1 MHIPDGYL
9 GPETLAVG
17 WAACLPAWYVANKR
31 TKALLSEPKAVP
43 VLAASAAFSFLVMML
58 NVPVFGGTTA
68 HAVGAVLIAVI
79 AGPWVA
85 VLAVTAA
92 LVIQALLFADGGI
105 LAIGINCLN
114 MAVVMP
120 LVGYGVYQLVAGSSD
135 LQSRRRLVAAAVGA
149 YVGILAAATLVGVEL
164 GIQPS
169 LHTADGVAQY
179 APYGLHI
186 ALPAMLVSH
195 AVLVGPI
202 EAAFTVAVFAF
213 LRRTSPDRLPCRGGP
228 ASLVSLAGRGRDRAD
243 RGRAARADSH
253 WHGLGRVGRR
263 GAAHA
268 HRLRSGG
275 LRPLWGHVEGCL
287 ARLRP
292 AGGRR
297 SGSDRLLRALGRHR
311 RRHPGGPGLVAR
323 ARATAARGRSVG
335 GATGRRR
342 GIGPEDGRRRRAAP
356 DGRRRTVGR
365 SQTRS
370 RRRAARRGP

>member
-9 GPETLAVG
+9 GPETLAAG
-17 WAACLPAWYVANKR
+17 WAACIPAWYMANKK

-79 AGPWVA
+79 AGPWIA

-92 LVIQALLFADGGI
+92 LVIQAILFADGGI

-120 LVGYGVYQLVAGSSD
+120 LVGYGVYQLVAGDSD
-135 LQSRRRLVAAAVGA
+135 LQSGRRLVAAGIGA
-149 YVGILAAATLVGVEL
+149 YVGIVVAATLVGIEL
-164 GIQPS
+164 GVQPL

-179 APYGLHI
+179 APYGLRV

-213 LRRTSPDRLPCRGGP
+213 LRRTSPDVFRVAAAQHLSYRWLGAVVVALIVAVPLGLIATGTAWGEWGSEELRARVGYVPEGINRFGGLWKGIMPDYALPG
-228 ASLVSLAGRGRDRAD
+228 ASGALGVVVYVLSAIIGVGILAGLAWLLVRA
-243 RGRAARADSH
+243 
-253 WHGLGRVGRR
+253 
-263 GAAHA
+263 
-268 HRLRSGG
+268 
-275 LRPLWGHVEGCL
+275 
-287 ARLRP
+287 
-292 AGGRR
+292 
-297 SGSDRLLRALGRHR
+297 
-311 RRHPGGPGLVAR
+311 
-323 ARATAARGRSVG
+323 
-335 GATGRRR
+335 
-342 GIGPEDGRRRRAAP
+342 RRRRAA
-356 DGRRRTVGR
+356 T
-365 SQTRS
+365 Q
-370 RRRAARRGP
+370 

>member
-17 WAACLPAWYVANKR
+17 WAACIPAWYVANRR

-43 VLAASAAFSFLVMML
+43 VLAASAAFSFLIMML

-105 LAIGINCLN
+105 LAIGINSLN

-120 LVGYGVYQLVAGSSD
+120 LVGYGVYQLVAAGSD

-149 YVGILAAATLVGVEL
+149 YVGIVAAATLVGLEL
-164 GIQPS
+164 GMQPV
-169 LHTADGVAQY
+169 LHSVHGVAQY
-179 APYGLHI
+179 APYGLRVT
-186 ALPAMLVSH
+186 LPAMIVSH

-213 LRRTSPDRLPCRGGP
+213 LRRTSPDVFRVAAAERLSYRWLGVVVIALIVAVP
-228 ASLVSLAGRGRDRAD
+228 L
-243 RGRAARADSH
+243 
-253 WHGLGRVGRR
+253 GLIATGTAWGEW
-263 GAAHA
+263 GSEE
-268 HRLRSGG
+268 LRTRIGYVPEGFS
-275 LRPLWGHVEGCL
+275 RFTDLWKGIL
-287 ARLRP
+287 P
-292 AGGRR
+292 
-297 SGSDRLLRALGRHR
+297 DYAL
-311 RRHPGGPGLVAR
+311 PG
-323 ARATAARGRSVG
+323 VG
-335 GATGRRR
+335 GAGAVVVYVLSAI
-342 GIGPEDGRRRRAAP
+342 IGVAILAGLAWLLVRARRRRA
-356 DGRRRTVGR
+356 TT
-365 SQTRS
+365 S
-370 RRRAARRGP
+370 

>member
-9 GPETLAVG
+9 GPETLAFG

-169 LHTADGVAQY
+169 LHSADGVAQY

-213 LRRTSPDRLPCRGGP
+213 LRRTSPDLF
-228 ASLVSLAGRGRDRAD
+228 
-243 RGRAARADSH
+243 
-253 WHGLGRVGRR
+253 RV
-263 GAAHA
+263 
-268 HRLRSGG
+268 
-275 LRPLWGHVEGCL
+275 
-287 ARLRP
+287 
-292 AGGRR
+292 
-297 SGSDRLLRALGRHR
+297 
-311 RRHPGGPGLVAR
+311 
-323 ARATAARGRSVG
+323 TAAQHLSYRWLGAVVIALIVAVPLGLIATGTAWGEWGGEELRTRIGYVPEGFGRFGGMWKGVLPDYALPGVG
-335 GATGRRR
+335 GAGAIVFYVLSAVIGV
-342 GIGPEDGRRRRAAP
+342 GILAGLAWLLVRARRRRAAA
-356 DGRRRTVGR
+356 
-365 SQTRS
+365 Q
-370 RRRAARRGP
+370 